1 MKKPEV
7 YFDKPIAIGQAVLD
21 ISKNLMYKFYYNYL
35 FKKYQDNVT
44 LCYMDTDSFIL
55 DIKTDKFYKDIS
67 NDVNQWFDTSNYSNN
82 LHRPL
87 KSGINKKVIGKF
99 KDELGGKLLTEFVGL
114 RAKTYS
120 YTQIDGDKICEN
132 KKEKDTKKCAIKKH
146 VNSDM
151 YKQALFDNI
160 TIRCTQ
166 QRFKS
171 DYHNVY
177 TQSVHK
183 IALNINDNKRI
194 ISIDGVTTYPYGIS
208 TKLFNKLESNKQ

>member
-1 MKKPEV
+1 MG
-7 YFDKPIAIGQAVLD
+7 F
-21 ISKNLMYKFYYNYL
+21 
-35 FKKYQDNVT
+35 
-44 LCYMDTDSFIL
+44 
-55 DIKTDKFYKDIS
+55 
-67 NDVNQWFDTSNYSNN
+67 
-82 LHRPL
+82 
-87 KSGINKKVIGKF
+87 
-99 KDELGGKLLTEFVGL
+99 
-114 RAKTYS
+114 RAKTS
-120 YTQIDGDKICEN
+120 FYTQIDGDKIYES
-132 KKEKDTKKCAIKKH
+132 KKEKDTKSCVIKKH
-146 VNSDM
+146 LNFDM

-194 ISIDGVTTYPYGIS
+194 ISMDGVTTYPYGMS